1 MNNKEHVVILLA
13 GKTCSGKSTLAKTL
27 CERTGLM
34 ALQSYT
40 TRGQRN
46 GNDNDH
52 TFTTVEQYLKA
63 KGDGEVVIDAEIAG
77 NYYYATIDQLYSSDV
92 YTINPEAIDR
102 LLAMDLPNI
111 RFVVVYVSCSDSVR
125 ETRALKRGDDKGR
138 YRARNF
144 SEKLEFKRFVQEE
157 KWDYAIRN
165 ESVAKSY
172 SVLRWIAT
180 VEGVFTKNT
189 QQKAEGGL

>member
-13 GKTCSGKSTLAKTL
+13 GKTCSGKSTLAKML
-27 CERTGLM
+27 CERVGLI

-40 TRGQRN
+40 TRPQRSES
-46 GNDNDH
+46 DNDH
-52 TFTTVEQYLKA
+52 IFTTVEQYLKA
-63 KGDGEVVIDAEIAG
+63 KEDGEVAIDGNIAG

-102 LLAMDLPNI
+102 LLAMDLPDI
-111 RFVVVYVSCSDSVR
+111 RFVVVYVSCPDDIR
-125 ETRALKRGDDKGR
+125 EARALERGDDRGK

-144 SEKLEFKRFVQEE
+144 AEKLEFKKFVQEE

-165 ESVAKSY
+165 ESIAKSY

-180 VEGVFTKNT
+180 VEGVFTNNAR
-189 QQKAEGGL
+189 QKAEGGL